1 MIMNK
6 NRDESSLGFIKTPM
20 TFRSAYSREIT
31 IALLVKFILLGA
43 LWWFLFAGNKQT
55 MDEWRVAGKI
65 FDEQQPVIPAQINQ
79 ENP

>member
-1 MIMNK
+1 MIMSK
-6 NRDESSLGFIKTPM
+6 KRDESSLGFIKTPM

-55 MDEWRVAGKI
+55 LNERVVAGKI
-65 FDEQQPVIPAQINQ
+65 FGAQQPVVPAQINQ
-79 ENP
+79 EKP

>member
-1 MIMNK
+1 MVNGMIMNK
-6 NRDESSLGFIKTPM
+6 NRDESPLGLIKTPM
-20 TFRSAYSREIT
+20 TYSREIT

-55 MDEWRVAGKI
+55 MNERVVAGKI
-65 FDEQQPVIPAQINQ
+65 FGAQQPVVPAQINQ